1 MVVLAG
7 GKIHALF
14 VTFLEAIMS
23 IAERLKSLAIDL
35 PPLGPPLGNYVHAVQ
50 TGNLLFL
57 AGKGPYGEDGVR
69 GIGKVGE
76 GGVSVEVAYEHA
88 RSIGLVLIAAMSQA
102 LDGDLD
108 RVVRIVKVLGMVNGT
123 PEFGDHPKVINGC
136 SDLFVEVFGDKG
148 RHARSAVG
156 MGSLPGQITVEIEAI
171 IEVR

>member
-1 MVVLAG
+1 
-7 GKIHALF
+7 
-14 VTFLEAIMS
+14 MS
-23 IAERLKSLAIDL
+23 IADRLKSLAIEL
-35 PPLGPPLGNYVHAVQ
+35 PPLGAPMGNYVHVVR

-69 GIGKVGE
+69 GIGKVG
-76 GGVSVEVAYEHA
+76 GDVTVEQAYKDA
-88 RSIGLVLIAAMSQA
+88 RSIGLVLIAVMKEA

-108 RVVRIVKVLGMVNGT
+108 RVERIVKVLGMVNGT

-156 MGSLPGQITVEIEAI
+156 MGSLPGQITVEIEVI
-171 IEVR
+171 VEVR